1 MKYKIKKVLKI
12 KNFFLVF
19 IFYGDLFSKPIGL
32 KNLGNSCYMNSVLQV
47 LAHTDDFKKYFLN
60 NDFNE
65 GSKPLSLALNNFL
78 KKYFENKDKNYFA
91 QEKLH
96 NAIQ

>member
-47 LAHTDDFKKYFLN
+47 LAHTDDFKEYFLN
-60 NDFNE
+60 NNFKE
-65 GSKPLSLALNNFL
+65 GSKPLSIAL
-78 KKYFENKDKNYFA
+78 KKFLEEYFENKDKNYFA
-91 QEKLH
+91 LKELRNRK
-96 NAIQ
+96 